1 MSKPRLKTRFAPSP
15 TGLLH
20 LGNVRTALFNYLLA
34 LGGGGSFL
42 LRIEDTDVTRGHDKY
57 VQALQQDLAWLGL
70 NWQEGAGVGG
80 PDGPYLQSQRSAI
93 YEDLFTA
100 LQTRHQA
107 YPCFCTARELEIERK
122 SQLAAG
128 QPPRYSGRCYRLS
141 EDERTTRLQADTPAT
156 LRFHVAADTIVEF
169 EDRVRGPQRF
179 ATNDIGDFVVRRS
192 SGGAAFFFS
201 NAVDDALMGV
211 TLVVRGD
218 DHLSNTP
225 RQILILQ
232 ALGLPVP
239 EYAHIALVVA
249 EDGAP
254 LSKRAGSST
263 IHELRERGYLPQAL
277 NNYLARLGHTYDND
291 SFMDLAALA
300 AGLDLTRV
308 SRSPARFDEGHL
320 LHWQREAVRE
330 TPAEEL
336 WQWMGQPVH
345 ALVPV
350 ERRHEFIE
358 TVRPNLVFPAD
369 ALAWA
374 QIIFS
379 DERFEL
385 EHPARDIVAEVA
397 AKGFFDRFLESY
409 ERFSDRPGM
418 LVGRDPP
425 WSPPPGVKR
434 VATFVWLRAALT
446 GRRHGPELARLLTLM
461 PADRV
466 RRRIEAAKGM
476 SPKGS

>member
-80 PDGPYLQSQRSAI
+80 PEGPYLQSQRSAI

-141 EDERTTRLQADTPAT
+141 EDERTARLQADTPAT

-169 EDRVRGPQRF
+169 EDRVRGPQHF

-211 TLVVRGD
+211 TLVLRGD

-320 LHWQREAVRE
+320 LHWQREAVNA
-330 TPAEEL
+330 TSPAEL
-336 WQWMGQPVH
+336 WRWLGEGLD
-345 ALVPV
+345 AWVPV
-350 ERRHEFIE
+350 NERAAFVEAIRANIS
-358 TVRPNLVFPAD
+358 FPVD
-369 ALAWA
+369 AKEWA
-374 QIIFS
+374 QVIFS
-379 DERFEL
+379 DEHF
-385 EHPARDIVAEVA
+385 
-397 AKGFFDRFLESY
+397 
-409 ERFSDRPGM
+409 
-418 LVGRDPP
+418 
-425 WSPPPGVKR
+425 
-434 VATFVWLRAALT
+434 ALT
-446 GRRHGPELARLLTLM
+446 DGARQLLAGVAPSYFDQVLETYTACVGKLEEFGRELQARTGKKGAAAFRPVRLALTNRERGPELARLLEIM
-461 PADRV
+461 PAARMRERV
-466 RRRIEAAKGM
+466 LAAKAVAA
-476 SPKGS
+476 KQ